1 MSMDILDKSKT
12 NTTLVLNS
20 ELKFEKKEE
29 IQYNNEYYIKVR
41 IGIMSVGTNSNGSY
55 MTKETIIKALPSLSY
70 MPILASIQNDDCT
83 DHATD
88 EFSVNGNRLNAYG
101 VILENP
107 NPIFE
112 EVECA
117 DGIVREFLY
126 IDGLVWNRF
135 QDFVQILERDKIKN
149 QSMEIVINSLK
160 MEEGSDYIEILDFD
174 FIGACILGN
183 DVTPAYINS
192 NISIDKYSMFSF
204 SKTIQEKLSIFN
216 KFNKASEKTSNDNNN
231 KERSNVVMTNEVK
244 EQVVETQDVQ
254 LNEQVTT
261 ETVNTDVD
269 TNVDVNANTDANTD
283 VKTNEVVDVKSEE
296 TKSNVDTTDETE
308 KLATEF
314 SEQNNSQE
322 NVKKEANKMQKDET
336 SMSENDKGMAIK
348 FQIDLEEKDKE
359 IAELKEIIEQ
369 EKEKFSALEKE
380 YALYKHSIDTE
391 KKQELL
397 AKYSSILKNEE
408 EYLELL
414 KGNNI
419 DNYSA
424 DSLEKELTSII
435 GKKSLSVFSQNNV
448 DTNRA
453 YFTADSNPKQNSIF
467 GNFFN

>member
-29 IQYNNEYYIKVR
+29 IQYNNEYYTKVR

-55 MTKETIIKALPSLSY
+55 MTKETIVKALPSLSY

-112 EVECA
+112 EVKCA

-160 MEEGSDYIEILDFD
+160 MDEGSDYIEILDFD

-216 KFNKASEKTSNDNNN
+216 KFNKASEKTSNDNEN
-231 KERSNVVMTNEVK
+231 KERSNVVMANEVK

-283 VKTNEVVDVKSEE
+283 VKTSEVVDIKSEE

-336 SMSENDKGMAIK
+336 SMNENDKGMAIK